1 MESNRKSEL
10 TILILYKG
18 DSIVRLENVLVII
31 KQLISIGASVYL
43 READKFKNGI
53 LQTIIGEKIKYEFI
67 LDEDPILNKTKHFND
82 MLKMLQLLWSVFG
95 IQMLLQKLVQS

>member
-10 TILILYKG
+10 TVLILYRG

-67 LDEDPILNKTKHFND
+67 LD
-82 MLKMLQLLWSVFG
+82 
-95 IQMLLQKLVQS
+95 